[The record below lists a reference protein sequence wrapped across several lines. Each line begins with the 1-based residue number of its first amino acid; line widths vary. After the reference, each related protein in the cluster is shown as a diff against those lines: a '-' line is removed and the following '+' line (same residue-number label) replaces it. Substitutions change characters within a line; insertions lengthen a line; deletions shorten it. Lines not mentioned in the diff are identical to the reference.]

1 MSYKQLFMYINKEI
15 NVKKTFLVLYLFIVA
30 CHHNSGNYGK
40 SLQPWIGQ
48 SEERLLQ
55 SWGTPQ
61 NVFYVTGNEKIFTYT
76 QFSTHKHDFEA
87 YPNEVYYPAIA
98 VPNFG
103 FPSQPAYT
111 TFYCKTSFTIQDNIV
126 TNYSFNGDGCV

>member
-30 CHHNSGNYGK
+30 CYHNSGNYGK

-61 NVFYVTGNEKIFTYT
+61 NVFYVSGNEKILILVL
-76 QFSTHKHDFEA
+76 EGGLE
-87 YPNEVYYPAIA
+87 PPRIA
-98 VPNFG
+98 PYG
-103 FPSQPAYT
+103 PQPYASASSAT
-111 TFYCKTSFTIQDNIV
+111 RALALVVHPT
-126 TNYSFNGDGCV
+126 